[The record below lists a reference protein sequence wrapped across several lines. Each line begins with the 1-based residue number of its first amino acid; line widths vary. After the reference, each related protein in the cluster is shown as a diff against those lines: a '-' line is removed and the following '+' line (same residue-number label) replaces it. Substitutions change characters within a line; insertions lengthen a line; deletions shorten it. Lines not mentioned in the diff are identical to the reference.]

1 MSMLEK
7 HILPPSSPLG
17 FELNGS
23 IHVRP
28 YNFFQGGGGA
38 IPNTM
43 MMMIT
48 ENSKIGF
55 GCRSTVIFLH
65 SGAN

>member
-28 YNFFQGGGGA
+28 YNFFQGGGG
-38 IPNTM
+38 
-43 MMMIT
+43 
-48 ENSKIGF
+48 NSKYNDDDD
-55 GCRSTVIFLH
+55 H
-65 SGAN
+65 WEQ